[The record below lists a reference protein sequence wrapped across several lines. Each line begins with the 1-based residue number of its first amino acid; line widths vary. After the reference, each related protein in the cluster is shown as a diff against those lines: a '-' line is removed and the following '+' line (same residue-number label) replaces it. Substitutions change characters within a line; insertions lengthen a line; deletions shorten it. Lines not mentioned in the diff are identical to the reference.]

1 MRIIPAIDLIDGQ
14 CVRLT
19 QGDYNVKT
27 VYHTDPV
34 EVARSFEA
42 AGITHL
48 HLVDLDGAK
57 KGHIV
62 NHKVLKEICQTTY
75 LKVDFGGGLKSDEDL
90 KIAFD
95 CGAAQV
101 TGGSIAVK
109 SPEQFWGWIEQ
120 YGAERII
127 LGADVK
133 DEKIAIS
140 GWQDL
145 TNLDLMG
152 FLELHTQ
159 AGIKYVICTDI
170 SKDGLLQGPSV
181 ELYRKIQQ
189 RFPSIAL
196 IASGGVSSMED
207 LEVLSSLNLSGAI
220 VGKAIYEGKVN
231 LEDLKAFTK

>member
-19 QGDYNVKT
+19 QGDYAIKT
-27 VYHTDPV
+27 VYHSDPL

-42 AGITHL
+42 AGVEYL

-57 KGHIV
+57 QGHIV
-62 NHKVLKEICQTTY
+62 NHKVLRAICQATS
-75 LKVDFGGGLKSDEDL
+75 LKVDFGGGLKSNEDL

-95 CGAAQV
+95 CGAAQI

-109 SPEQFWGWIEQ
+109 SPEHFWLWIEQ

-133 DEKIAIS
+133 NEKIAIS

-145 TNLDLMG
+145 TNLDLME
-152 FLELHTQ
+152 FLALHTQ
-159 AGIKYVICTDI
+159 AGVKYVICTDI

-189 RFPSIAL
+189 RFPTIAL
-196 IASGGVSSMED
+196 IASGGVSSLED
-207 LEVLSSLNLSGAI
+207 LKELSSLNLSGAI
-220 VGKAIYEGKVN
+220 VGKAIYEGKVV
-231 LEDLKAFTK
+231 LEDLKDFTK